1 MDRKSV
7 TVQQGILDK
16 SLIKPKT
23 EVRGVMRRV

>member
-7 TVQQGILDK
+7 TVRQGILDK

-23 EVRGVMRRV
+23 EVRANTTEL